1 MSNSNQNPLTQYYN
15 EPYEKQPQE
24 YPGIQSKMNPT
35 PDCGET
41 SYKGAEKL
49 VGKKALVT
57 GGDSGIGRAAA
68 IAYAKEGADVA
79 INYRPDEQSDA
90 EDVKRFIE
98 AEGRKCVLLPGD
110 LRDTEFA
117 RNVALKA
124 YEALDGLD
132 ILVLNAG
139 IQQFEYDIEQLDEQ
153 QVRDTFEVNVFSN
166 IFTIQ
171 SVLKHLQP
179 GASIII
185 TSSIQGVKPSA
196 HLVDYAM
203 TKSCNISMAKSL
215 AAQLGPK
222 GIRVNSVAPGPVWT
236 PLQISGG
243 QPQENIPEFGKK
255 EPLGRAGQ
263 PVELADVYVLLASD
277 NASFITGQV
286 YGITGGSPIN

>member
-1 MSNSNQNPLTQYYN
+1 MSNPLNKYYN
-15 EPYEKQPQE
+15 ASYEKQPQA
-24 YPGIQSKMNPT
+24 YPGIQSEMKPV
-35 PDCGET
+35 PDCGEH
-41 SYKGAEKL
+41 SYKGADKL
-49 VGKKALVT
+49 TDKKAFVT

-79 INYRPDEQSDA
+79 INYHPDEQKDA
-90 EDVKRFIE
+90 EDVKRVIE
-98 AEGRKCVLLPGD
+98 TVGRKCVLLPGD
-110 LRDTEFA
+110 LRESTFA
-117 RNVALKA
+117 REVAIKA
-124 YEALDGLD
+124 YEALGGLD

-139 IQQFEYDIEQLDEQ
+139 MQQFEYDIEQLDEQ

-203 TKSCNISMAKSL
+203 TKSCNISMTKSL

-243 QPQENIPEFGKK
+243 QPQDNIPEFGKK

-277 NASFITGQV
+277 NASYITGQV